1 MKIDWWTLGIQTV
14 NVLVLVWL
22 LKRFFWAPIAAMIEE
37 RRAVTQ
43 HTLADA
49 KAKRDQA
56 ASAVDDVAKTR
67 AGFASERDAIMAD
80 AHKAADQARAAR
92 LAEATK
98 EATAVAEAAQA
109 KIALEKTAADKVWHD
124 TSSQLA
130 VDIAQRLA
138 KRLDGTAVRAAFLDS
153 LVASVRAL
161 PQQTRQAMVAN
172 GAAVTAVSAT
182 ALEAGEQAQ
191 ARTAIDA
198 AFGGQPA
205 ITFAADP
212 ALIAGLE
219 LRAPHL
225 VVKNSWQADLGQILT
240 ELVHEQ

>member
-1 MKIDWWTLGIQTV
+1 MTIDWWTLGIQTV
-14 NVLVLVWL
+14 NILVLVWL

-56 ASAVDDVAKTR
+56 AAAVADAAKTR
-67 AGFASERDAIMAD
+67 AGFANERAGIIAD
-80 AHKAADQARAAR
+80 AHKAADQARTAR
-92 LAEATK
+92 LDEATK
-98 EATAVAEAAQA
+98 EATAMAATAQA
-109 KIALEKTAADKVWHD
+109 KIVQEKAASDKVWHD
-124 TSSQLA
+124 TSSHLA

-138 KRLDGTAVRAAFLDS
+138 ARLDGKTVRAAFLDS

-161 PQQTRQAMVAN
+161 PQQTRLDMAAN
-172 GAAVTAVSAT
+172 GAAMTAVSAT
-182 ALEAGEQAQ
+182 PLEEGEQLQ

-198 AFGGQPA
+198 AFGGHPA

-225 VVKNSWQADLGQILT
+225 AVKNSWQADLGQILT
-240 ELVHEQ
+240 ELAHEQ